1 MTSKIFPRPAL
12 LRLTIAIAFSAV
24 AFLGLAPVSE
34 AAGSFQRWL
43 DGVRA
48 EAGRK
53 GVSKEILDKSL
64 AGITLDPR
72 VIEKDRKQPE
82 FDWTFERYQKLVVSP
97 EQIANGRRNFRLNKG
112 LLDDASEITGVPSQI
127 IAALWGVESRYSK
140 RQGDYSVIRSLATL
154 AHDGRRSKYF
164 RRELIAAL
172 RILEEG
178 HIAPEKMLGSWAGA
192 MGQIQ
197 FMPTSFR
204 AYARDGD
211 GDGRR
216 DIWGTSE
223 DVFLSAGTYLKRAG
237 WVKSQTWGRPVTLP
251 KKFSRRLIGRKVKK
265 SVAAWRKLGVEIPA
279 GAGGK
284 KIEGKTKGRIV
295 QPDGAGTQAY
305 IAFRNFEVIRRWNP
319 SDYFALAAGLLS
331 EEILKQD

>member
-1 MTSKIFPRPAL
+1 MTTLSNPVRAISRHILLPVLAAALLLPSAAAPAL
-12 LRLTIAIAFSAV
+12 ANSK
-24 AFLGLAPVSE
+24 
-34 AAGSFQRWL
+34 FQRWL

-48 EAGRK
+48 QASRA

-64 AGITLDPR
+64 AGITPDPR

-82 FDWTFERYQKLVVSP
+82 FDWTFERYRKLVVSE
-97 EQIANGRRNFRLNKG
+97 EQIKNGRRNFKSNKG
-112 LLDDASEITGVPSQI
+112 LLDDASEITGVPPQI
-127 IAALWGVESRYSK
+127 IAALWGVESRYGA
-140 RQGDYSVIRSLATL
+140 RQGSYGVIRSLATL

-204 AYARDGD
+204 AYARDGS

-216 DIWGTSE
+216 DIWSTAE

-237 WVKSQTWGRPVTLP
+237 WKKDQPWGRAVTLP
-251 KKFSRRLIGRKVKK
+251 KKFSRRLVGRKVKK
-265 SVAAWRKLGVEIPA
+265 SVATWRKLGVKIPEA
-279 GAGGK
+279 DSGK
-284 KIEGKTKGRIV
+284 LRGRIV

-305 IAFRNFEVIRRWNP
+305 IAYRNFEVIRRWNP

-331 EEILKQD
+331 EEILKQDQE